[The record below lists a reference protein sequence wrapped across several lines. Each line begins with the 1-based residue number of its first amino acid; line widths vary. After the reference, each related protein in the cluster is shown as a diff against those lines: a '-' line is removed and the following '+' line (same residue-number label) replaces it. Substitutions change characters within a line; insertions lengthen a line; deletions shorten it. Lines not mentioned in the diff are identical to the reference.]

1 MRHANSDKLS
11 ERALGAMDAAVYAAE
26 EMARLRAVNAELL
39 AACESPGQAGRWF
52 YDGPALLEK
61 AAEYLRMSALH
72 TIADALV
79 EKAALERVAI
89 AEAHAG
95 GLPVTLEQGGE
106 EE

>member
-1 MRHANSDKLS
+1 MELT
-11 ERALGAMDAAVYAAE
+11 E
-26 EMARLRAVNAELL
+26 ARLKNCADDLHECCELMMHWWGLSAELL

-79 EKAALERVAI
+79 EKATLERVAI

-95 GLPVTLEQGGE
+95 GLPVTLEQGGGE